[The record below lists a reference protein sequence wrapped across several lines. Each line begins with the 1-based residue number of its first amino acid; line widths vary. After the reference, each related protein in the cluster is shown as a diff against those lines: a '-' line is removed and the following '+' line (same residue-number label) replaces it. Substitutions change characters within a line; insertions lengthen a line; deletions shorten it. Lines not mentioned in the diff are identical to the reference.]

1 VLPGDVT
8 SSRPLTPYFLQ
19 CWLARSGSLPL
30 TLRIAD
36 NTPCLSR
43 FCAHRY
49 NPSRI
54 TATNSQLLD
63 IFSESKRWQ
72 TVVMPPKCNWGMNFD
87 TPQLRAL
94 ERCFLDL
101 SQFYAPNISFLYIN
115 THCFLVSLTK
125 GTIPT
130 SSHVDVTPF
139 WSTISSVPGII
150 NGVLQSNVCNQLLMW
165 GHPHHVTKI
174 PS

>member
-8 SSRPLTPYFLQ
+8 SLRPFIPYFLQ

-72 TVVMPPKCNWGMNFD
+72 TVVMPPKCNWGINFN
-87 TPQLRAL
+87 TLQLRAL
-94 ERCFLDL
+94 FSRSQPILCTKYLFPIHQHSLFSSLPNQRDYPNIFSCGHDAIFVNNILCSRYYKRCF
-101 SQFYAPNISFLYIN
+101 
-115 THCFLVSLTK
+115 
-125 GTIPT
+125 
-130 SSHVDVTPF
+130 
-139 WSTISSVPGII
+139 SVER
-150 NGVLQSNVCNQLLMW
+150 LQSTA
-165 GHPHHVTKI
+165 HVGSSA
-174 PS
+174 PRY